1 MIKNNRLL
9 RTLMFK
15 IKKTSTVIFAL
26 LGLSSLSA
34 YSAFAESVQ
43 VSSVTPQNQGQTQAV
58 SAASSASSPADTAS
72 GDTAAAGPLVSADTQ
87 SDPSYYAFEHYTAN
101 PPLNQYGAVNVDTH
115 VAENVQ
121 VPVAPVAAGGAKATP
136 AALSSQWP
144 ALVPPQP
151 QLNAKAYILMDAAN
165 GNVLAAYDG
174 NKRMAPASTTKLM
187 LLYIV
192 QQELKSGRIHL
203 DDMVTVPKIAWAT
216 GGSRMFLKPGSQV
229 AVKDLIQGIIVDSGN
244 DAAVT
249 LATYMGGTQSAI
261 VHLMNQALRSLGM
274 HNTHF
279 SDVMGLPAPAH
290 FSTAYDLGKLAYG
303 LINNYPEYYSLFSQ
317 KYFRYNGIRQA
328 NFNRLLFIYPYADGL
343 KTGSTGAAGF
353 SLVSSAKTPG
363 NAMRLIAVV
372 LGANSDNQVAAL
384 SKELLTYGFRFFE
397 GRELYHADTKLSERH
412 VWLGQSNT
420 LAVGIEKALYV
431 TIPQGADAKL
441 KANMVFDDALKAPI
455 VKGQK
460 VGELKVTLE
469 GKSVADVPVVAMAD
483 IAQGSFFKRLSDHIR
498 LFFDKIF

>member
-1 MIKNNRLL
+1 M
-9 RTLMFK
+9 
-15 IKKTSTVIFAL
+15 
-26 LGLSSLSA
+26 SSPVL
-34 YSAFAESVQ
+34 AES
-43 VSSVTPQNQGQTQAV
+43 
-58 SAASSASSPADTAS
+58 ASINTAS
-72 GDTAAAGPLVSADTQ
+72 TQLPTAKADNIANTVADQKAAIANSNSTISNTTNTTPTPAGVAVPVNAKP
-87 SDPSYYAFEHYTAN
+87 DPNYYAFEHYTAN
-101 PPLNQYGAVNVDTH
+101 PPLNKYGAVNVNAH
-115 VAENVQ
+115 VPENIQ
-121 VPVAPVAAGGAKATP
+121 VPAAPLAAGGAQATP
-136 AALSSQWP
+136 AVLSSQWP

-151 QLNAKAYILMDAAN
+151 QLNAKSYILMDAKN
-165 GNVLAAYDG
+165 GEILAAYDG

-203 DDMVTVPKIAWAT
+203 DDRVTVPKIAWAT

-229 AVKDLIQGIIVDSGN
+229 SVKELIQGVIVDSGN

-261 VHLMNQALRSLGM
+261 VHLMNQALKSLGM

-279 SDVMGLPAPAH
+279 SDVMGLPSPAH
-290 FSTAYDLGKLAYG
+290 FSTAYDLSKLAFG
-303 LINNYPEYYSLFSQ
+303 LINRYPEYYSWFSQ

-363 NAMRLIAVV
+363 NPMRLIAVV
-372 LGANSDNQVAAL
+372 LGANSDNQVASL

-397 GRELYHADTKLSERH
+397 GRELYHADTKLSERR
-412 VWLGQSNT
+412 VWLGQSDE
-420 LAVGIEKALYV
+420 LAVGVDKALYV
-431 TIPQGADAKL
+431 TIPQGSDSKL
-441 KANMVFDDALKAPI
+441 KANMVFDNTLKAPI
-455 VKGQK
+455 AKGQK

-469 GKSVADVPVVAMAD
+469 GKEVADVPVVAMAD
-483 IAQGSFFKRLSDHIR
+483 VAQGGFFKRFSDHVR